1 MKCVILALVTVLIC
15 AVNTADGIRCEL
27 SSGKISINTGEVT
40 TYRKQEADCLPK
52 YKCVIVMWT
61 HTPPSA
67 ADTYYSASCVS
78 NNPGPNFHGH
88 PDFCTKMIL
97 EKKHETCSQKV
108 CSENLCNAFSRNYS
122 PTTEPPTTESP
133 TTEPPTTEPPTT
145 EPPTTEP
152 PTTEPPTTEPPTTEP
167 PTTEPPTTEPPT
179 TDPPTTEPPTTE
191 PPTTESPT
199 TEPPTTESPTTEP
212 PTTEPP
218 TTVVETSTST
228 SPSSNCPF
236 LNEAQTVDFNCSRFY
251 DDLSKCGRRRAW
263 SCDYSSWRL
272 NVLDV
277 FLKEVVDK
285 IPEDSGFKLPKCD
298 NDDGISCESS
308 EKCCYTSYS
317 GCQVCHCIDHD
328 YKDQTY
334 LQNIWKKDHRLWRK
348 LNKFYIDFFS
358 EESQY
363 FDTC

>member
-61 HTPPSA
+61 HAPPSA

-78 NNPGPNFHGH
+78 NNPGPNFLGH

-122 PTTEPPTTESP
+122 PTTEPPTTV
-133 TTEPPTTEPPTT
+133 
-145 EPPTTEP
+145 
-152 PTTEPPTTEPPTTEP
+152 
-167 PTTEPPTTEPPT
+167 PPT

-272 NVLDV
+272 NMLEV
-277 FLKEVVDK
+277 FLKEFADK
-285 IPEDSGFKLPKCD
+285 IPEDSDFKLPKCG

>member
-1 MKCVILALVTVLIC
+1 MKSVILVLATVLFCSVI
-15 AVNTADGIRCEL
+15 TADGIKCEY
-27 SSGKISINTGEVT
+27 SAHSVSEETGEVNEYFIT
-40 TYRKQEADCLPK
+40 EKDCPE
-52 YKCVIVMWT
+52 
-61 HTPPSA
+61 
-67 ADTYYSASCVS
+67 SASCVLVTYTYS
-78 NNPGPNFHGH
+78 PGYYYDYGGGH
-88 PDFCTKMIL
+88 IFYEGACGKDDYYASQDLCNDEYFG
-97 EKKHETCSQKV
+97 TCSQKF
-108 CSENLCNAFSRNYS
+108 CSEDLCNAFSRNYPPKS
-122 PTTEPPTTESP
+122 ESLTTEQPTTEPTT
-133 TTEPPTTEPPTT
+133 TKPPTTKSS
-145 EPPTTEP
+145 
-152 PTTEPPTTEPPTTEP
+152 
-167 PTTEPPTTEPPT
+167 
-179 TDPPTTEPPTTE
+179 TTEPPTTE

-272 NVLDV
+272 NMLDV

-285 IPEDSGFKLPKCD
+285 IPEDSDFKLPKCG